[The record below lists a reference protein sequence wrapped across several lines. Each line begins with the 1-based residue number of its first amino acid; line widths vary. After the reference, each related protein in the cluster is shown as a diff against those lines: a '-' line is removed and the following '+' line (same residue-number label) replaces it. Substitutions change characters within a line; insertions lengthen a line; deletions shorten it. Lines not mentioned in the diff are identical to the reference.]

1 MATPL
6 KNTNTQNITSLTYK
20 INGINN
26 SQEKISDAMTALYL
40 GIYQYGVYS
49 STGDIQTEISGGNI
63 TLDTYVAFDNVP
75 GPPVGIVVDTA
86 GNILE
91 KYA

>member
-1 MATPL
+1 MAAPV

-26 SQEKISDAMTALYL
+26 SQAKISEAMTALYL
-40 GIYQYGVYS
+40 GILQWGIYANTV
-49 STGDIQTEISGGNI
+49 DIQTSVNNGDI
-63 TLDTYVAFDNVP
+63 TLDTYVAFDVP
-75 GPPVGIVVDTA
+75 GPALPIVDTA

-91 KYA
+91 IYA

>member
-1 MATPL
+1 MPAL

-26 SQEKISDAMTALYL
+26 SQEKISDAMTALYY
-40 GIYQYGVYS
+40 GIRQWGANNVA
-49 STGDIQTEISGGNI
+49 DIQNRLANGEI
-63 TLDTYVAFDNVP
+63 TLDTYVAFV
-75 GPPVGIVVDTA
+75 PPVGDAIVDTA

>member
-1 MATPL
+1 MA
-6 KNTNTQNITSLTYK
+6 NTTTQNITSLTYK

-26 SQEKISDAMTALYL
+26 SQDKISDAMTALYL
-40 GIYQYGVYS
+40 GIRGVYTT
-49 STGDIQTEISGGNI
+49 TGAIQTAISNGTI
-63 TLDTYVAFDNVP
+63 TNDTYVAYDYVP
-75 GPPVGIVVDTA
+75 GPTVKIVVDTA

>member
-1 MATPL
+1 MPAV

-40 GIYQYGVYS
+40 GIYQWGVYT
-49 STGDIQTEISGGNI
+49 STANIQTAINVGDI
-63 TLDTYVAFDNVP
+63 TLDTYVTFDTIP
-75 GPPVGIVVDTA
+75 GPSTNVIVDTA
-86 GNILE
+86 RNILE

>member
-1 MATPL
+1 MA
-6 KNTNTQNITSLTYK
+6 NTTTQNITSLTYK

-26 SQEKISDAMTALYL
+26 SQDKISEAMTALYL
-40 GIYQYGVYS
+40 GIRGVYT
-49 STGDIQTEISGGNI
+49 STGAIQTALSNGTI
-63 TLDTYVAFDNVP
+63 TNDTYVAYDYVP
-75 GPPVGIVVDTA
+75 GPTVRIVVDTA

>member
-1 MATPL
+1 MAAAPV

-26 SQEKISDAMTALYL
+26 SQDKISDAMTALYF
-40 GIYQYGVYS
+40 GIYQWGVYS
-49 STGDIQTEISGGNI
+49 NTANIQTDINIGKI
-63 TLDTYVAFDNVP
+63 TLDTYVAFNVP
-75 GPPVGIVVDTA
+75 GPALPIVDTA

>member
-1 MATPL
+1 MAAPV

-26 SQEKISDAMTALYL
+26 SQDKISEAMTALYL
-40 GIYQYGVYS
+40 GISQWGIYQ
-49 STGDIQTEISGGNI
+49 STGDIQTAINVGDI
-63 TLDTYVAFDNVP
+63 TLDTYIAYDYVP
-75 GPPVGIVVDTA
+75 GPVVRVVVDTA